1 MTTFSPDIADIF
13 GTQGFVFP
21 IDVMTKTEASGYR
34 RALEDFE
41 HRFETGA
48 AQLQCLRSYPHLLLP
63 FVDEIIRRP
72 AVTDAVAEILGDDLL
87 VLDSSFFIKE
97 PQTTHY
103 VSWHQDVHYWGLE
116 SDEEVTAW
124 IALSPAT
131 SDSGCMR
138 FVPGSH
144 KRIVEHRDTYGGDN
158 LLSRGQE
165 IAVEVDEDDAI
176 EVILE
181 PGQMSLHH
189 GRLFHASHANSS
201 NDRRIGLAVRYIP
214 TTMKQAPGARMSAM
228 LVRGGDSHGH
238 FASCS
243 RPTGALSEADFA
255 YWSKIKD
262 ARKDVVLDDSA
273 PTSGKF

>member
-1 MTTFSPDIADIF
+1 MASQSRDIASTF

-21 IDVMTKTEASGYR
+21 IDVMTKSEASAYR
-34 RALEDFE
+34 RNLEDFE
-41 HRFETGA
+41 QRFEAGA
-48 AQLQCLRSYPHLLLP
+48 AQLRCLRSYPHLLLP

-72 AVTDAVAEILGDDLL
+72 SVTDAVAEVLGDDLL
-87 VLDSSFFIKE
+87 VLDCSFFIKE
-97 PQTTHY
+97 PQTTQY

-131 SDSGCMR
+131 SESGCMR
-138 FVPGSH
+138 FVPGSQNQV
-144 KRIVEHRDTYGGDN
+144 VEHRDTYGGDN

-165 IAVEVDEDDAI
+165 IAVDVDEDDAI
-176 EVILE
+176 EVILQ

-201 NDRRIGLAVRYIP
+201 DDRRIGLAVRYIP
-214 TTMKQAPGARMSAM
+214 TNMKQVPGARMSAM
-228 LVRGGDSHGH
+228 LVRGTDNHGH
-238 FASCS
+238 FASCN
-243 RPTGALSEADFA
+243 RPTGELSEADFA

-262 ARKDVVLDDSA
+262 ARKNVVLDDSA
-273 PTSGKF
+273 PTSDKF